1 MRTSRNGVH
10 LRLEA
15 YAKIIHLEGEGFVM
29 VPVGL
34 ALPVYAKIIHLEE
47 EGIVLVPGGLEL
59 PVYTGNRYQRKP
71 GEQWTQISL
80 WPEH

>member
-15 YAKIIHLEGEGFVM
+15 YAKIIHLE
-29 VPVGL
+29 
-34 ALPVYAKIIHLEE
+34 E
-47 EGIVLVPGGLEL
+47 EGIVLVPVGLEL
-59 PVYTGNRYQRKP
+59 PVYTGNMP
-71 GEQWTQISL
+71 GEQLTQISL

>member
-15 YAKIIHLEGEGFVM
+15 YAKIIHLEDEGFVM

-34 ALPVYAKIIHLEE
+34 ELPVYA
-47 EGIVLVPGGLEL
+47 
-59 PVYTGNRYQRKP
+59 GNIYQRKP
-71 GEQWTQISL
+71 GEQLTQISL

>member
-15 YAKIIHLEGEGFVM
+15 YAKIIHLEDEGFVM

-34 ALPVYAKIIHLEE
+34 RRQPLPAQA
-47 EGIVLVPGGLEL
+47 G
-59 PVYTGNRYQRKP
+59 
-71 GEQWTQISL
+71 
-80 WPEH
+80 

>member
-15 YAKIIHLEGEGFVM
+15 YAKIIHLE
-29 VPVGL
+29 
-34 ALPVYAKIIHLEE
+34 E
-47 EGIVLVPGGLEL
+47 EGIVLVPVGLEL

-71 GEQWTQISL
+71 GEQLEQISL
-80 WPEH
+80 WPKH

>member
-15 YAKIIHLEGEGFVM
+15 YAKIIHLEDEGFVM
-29 VPVGL
+29 VPV
-34 ALPVYAKIIHLEE
+34 
-47 EGIVLVPGGLEL
+47 GLEL

-71 GEQWTQISL
+71 GEQLAQISL